1 MRLAFLNIL
10 ILTIPL
16 TFFATEDIYE
26 EGDSFKST
34 KSRSVVLYEYKTDA
48 SRVNIALQ
56 FAFNAEEFIEY
67 AAVDSRDIYKIRRGD
82 TFVLTESFKDGDIF
96 QVTLTSKKTNNE
108 KYFILSKDLKD
119 NSLTQLEIGT

>member
-1 MRLAFLNIL
+1 MKFLNIL

-96 QVTLTSKKTNNE
+96 KVTLTSKKTNNE

>member
-1 MRLAFLNIL
+1 MKFLNIL

-56 FAFNAEEFIEY
+56 LAFNAEEFIEY

>member
-1 MRLAFLNIL
+1 MKFLNIL

>member
-1 MRLAFLNIL
+1 MKFLNIL

-56 FAFNAEEFIEY
+56 FAFNAEEFIEE
-67 AAVDSRDIYKIRRGD
+67 
-82 TFVLTESFKDGDIF
+82 L
-96 QVTLTSKKTNNE
+96 
-108 KYFILSKDLKD
+108 
-119 NSLTQLEIGT
+119 

>member
-1 MRLAFLNIL
+1 MKFLNIL
-10 ILTIPL
+10 ILTVPL

>member
-1 MRLAFLNIL
+1 MKFLNIL
-10 ILTIPL
+10 ILTVPL

-82 TFVLTESFKDGDIF
+82 TFVLTERFKDGDIF

>member
-1 MRLAFLNIL
+1 MKFLNIFIL
-10 ILTIPL
+10 IVPL
-16 TFFATEDIYE
+16 SLFATEDIYE

>member
-1 MRLAFLNIL
+1 MKFLNIL

-16 TFFATEDIYE
+16 TFFATEDIYD

>member
-1 MRLAFLNIL
+1 MKFLNIL

-48 SRVNIALQ
+48 SRVNIALK
-56 FAFNAEEFIEY
+56 FAFNAE
-67 AAVDSRDIYKIRRGD
+67 
-82 TFVLTESFKDGDIF
+82 
-96 QVTLTSKKTNNE
+96 
-108 KYFILSKDLKD
+108 
-119 NSLTQLEIGT
+119 

>member
-1 MRLAFLNIL
+1 MKFLNIL

-26 EGDSFKST
+26 EGDSFKS
-34 KSRSVVLYEYKTDA
+34 
-48 SRVNIALQ
+48 
-56 FAFNAEEFIEY
+56 AEEFIEY